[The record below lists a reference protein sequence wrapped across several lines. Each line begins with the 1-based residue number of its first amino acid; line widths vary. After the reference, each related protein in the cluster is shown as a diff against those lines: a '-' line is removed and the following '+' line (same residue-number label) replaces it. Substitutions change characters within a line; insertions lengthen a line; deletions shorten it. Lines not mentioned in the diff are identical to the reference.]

1 MYFKEKP
8 QFKKSLSHKR
18 EPAELTD
25 GLEKK
30 MSPTVLV
37 ILLWIRTLHS
47 APLAY

>member
-30 MSPTVLV
+30 NVTHSLSYFTVD
-37 ILLWIRTLHS
+37 
-47 APLAY
+47 